1 MNPDNLEIENSKILR
16 SIWKNTF
23 DKILEIKVSN
33 KRELAEKKTKIVI
46 EETKAIDA
54 KYAKKYNEE
63 FIDRKMYFSCFNL
76 M

>member
-46 EETKAIDA
+46 EDKKAIDA
-54 KYAKKYNEE
+54 KYTKRYNDE
-63 FIDRKMYFSCFNL
+63 FIDRKMYVCAL
-76 M
+76 